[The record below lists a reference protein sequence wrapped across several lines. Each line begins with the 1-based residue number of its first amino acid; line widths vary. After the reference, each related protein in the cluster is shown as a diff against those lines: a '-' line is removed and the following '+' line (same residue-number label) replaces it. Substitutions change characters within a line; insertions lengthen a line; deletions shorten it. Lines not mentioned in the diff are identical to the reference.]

1 MSNCNSSNIID
12 IPQAFNGADGISAYV
27 YIAYATTVTA
37 GSPDTVTGF
46 SNNVPTGASE
56 WIGIITTNTP
66 ITTPVATDFDNHW
79 FNFKGA
85 PGLPGVNLENFNV
98 AVAGGPFTTLNFL
111 AAGLTG
117 VTVTNSGGGEA
128 AITIVTAGLNK
139 VYRSDFLVT
148 MASGNLVPGAS
159 YWIVD
164 AGDGEY
170 LNANNYEMPAG
181 YYGLSGSALQAYPH
195 KAGIIVRAITNST
208 IDVSAIYIARVINRA
223 SVPSMFIPGTTYIAG
238 AIVEN
243 YNGVYV
249 FVGATAAYTID
260 PANDPANWVF
270 QTRDTAFYNTEI
282 HTCLYDVTTN
292 TVISRADNKGNY
304 LKNIYLNTSNEI
316 IKKCFRWGTSDVVGN
331 RIHFY
336 DDTTQNTN
344 TRIPLFNDA
353 LVNYSTIKVLKYNEV
368 DTNLS
373 MSSVT
378 GSLQYGSRI
387 INNNLQQSTFS
398 SNKLSN
404 AIISNIDDRVPGAM
418 KFEANTIHD
427 SVLNNVNFGNF
438 YNNTITDNTVLGD
451 LYYAPNFIT
460 PPDVNT
466 TNFTK
471 EAILNNLGSK
481 RWSVITN
488 SGTST
493 INPTG
498 SLITLNGTVTTTSLA
513 GSIEE
518 IVFFNASGTAE
529 TINKYHIVTT
539 APTSNSFNIS
549 TTLTLSYTGDLSLI
563 FYHPSVKTSF
573 TDMSNNIIKYSV
585 IRGLNKGTRGGTFQ
599 KNTLTTVFFENY
611 SQHIN
616 PANGP
621 FAFYLSIPGAEI
633 GTFINNEI
641 RDTILTNNNIS
652 GNFSSNDI
660 KGSNIF
666 NNGNNTATSPNLG
679 FRGSFY
685 DNKLNG
691 IYKSTTGGANTGT
704 SSSLV
709 TITNSGLEL
718 VSGVI
723 STVKD
728 NIIEYGNRIDSCIFA
743 AGSIT
748 QNCILRGTPI
758 KANQIGPY
766 YPGWSNVRVGVY
778 TVPRKDAVISGIVT
792 EGRGGGLRDF
802 TFKNSEPREA
812 LTFVGDVTATPN
824 QNLVIRDLSIVGSG
838 GVSQLGDSFNPT
850 LYHRSINNIRA
861 LTYTENAAISVTLPS
876 PADGTYG
883 QTTYQTTTYT
893 LTVTTQSPHLLN
905 LSQSSTILLNI
916 SDTTNI
922 NFNFV
927 SAITFAPG
935 RTLGYYTTVT
945 DYNGTLT
952 QGYFVCTVDSITN
965 DYTFVCTTANTN
977 TPYGSYLLHS
987 SNAVTDQIVY
997 VAGVPTPLAVG
1008 AGALDGGAGIVGT
1021 FADTGIA
1028 TVTYPYTFNTV
1039 ARNLNFYGAEYGA
1052 SNVVTPNY
1060 SESLTRISLQ
1070 ANPTPPVT
1078 PTSTSR
1084 NIYVYADYSTS
1095 ANILYNNSTK
1105 ALTLP
1110 RYFEKMGCTV
1120 VFGTHDSTGLS
1131 NATGT
1136 ITGMTWSR
1144 TPPSTTINVTTI
1156 RPHLFTSGVTSINV
1170 TTSSDTATIPLGSY
1184 TVTTTGATT
1193 FQITGVNAGGS
1204 SGTIRQLNVR
1214 IPFQID
1220 TITNLVEGI
1229 PFKFVTTPG
1238 CDVQFNLVAVG
1249 SATTNTIMKDGTAT
1263 SYTIKAYYTGTN
1275 FIYDEIVLMKQNNT
1289 IKIISKVIHQ

>member
-12 IPQAFNGADGISAYV
+12 IPQAFNGSDGTSAYV

-46 SNNVPTGASE
+46 SNDVPTGASE

-164 AGDGEY
+164 TGDGEY

-181 YYGLSGSALQAYPH
+181 YYGLSGAALQAYPH

-292 TVISRADNKGNY
+292 TVVSRADNKGNY

-316 IKKCFRWGTSDVVGN
+316 MKKCFRWGTSDVIGN

-344 TRIPLFNDA
+344 TRIPLFNLA

-404 AIISNIDDRVPGAM
+404 AIISNIDDRSVGAM
-418 KFEANTIHD
+418 KFEVNTIHD

-451 LYYAPNFIT
+451 LYYLTSLSI

-466 TNFTK
+466 TNIK
-471 EAILNNLGSK
+471 NEYILNNLGS
-481 RWSVITN
+481 RAWN
-488 SGTST
+488 STGDGTST
-493 INPTG
+493 INTTG
-498 SLITLNGTVTTTSLA
+498 SLITLNGTAFSTTYLDNI
-513 GSIEE
+513 GE
-518 IVFFNASGTAE
+518 IAYFYSGGTAE
-529 TINKYHIVTT
+529 TFLKYHRVTGI
-539 APTSNSFNIS
+539 PTSNSFNIA
-549 TTLTLSYTGDLSLI
+549 TTLTLNYTGTLAVT
-563 FYHPSVKTSF
+563 FFHPSVKTSF

-599 KNTLTTVFFENY
+599 KNTLTSIYFDNY
-611 SQHIN
+611 PQHTPN
-616 PANGP
+616 PNGP
-621 FAFYLSIPGAEI
+621 FASYVSIPGAEV

-641 RDTILTNNNIS
+641 RDSILSNNNIS
-652 GNFSSNDI
+652 GNFSNNDI
-660 KGSNIF
+660 KGSYII
-666 NNGNNTATSPNLG
+666 NNGNNTASSPSLG
-679 FRGSFY
+679 FRGSFF

-691 IYKSTTGGANTGT
+691 IFKSTTGSG
-704 SSSLV
+704 SHV
-709 TITNSGLEL
+709 IITNSGLEL
-718 VSGVI
+718 ISGVGA
-723 STVKD
+723 TVKD
-728 NIIEYGNRIDSCIFA
+728 NIIEYGNRIDTCIFA
-743 AGSIT
+743 AGSTT
-748 QNCILRGTPI
+748 QNCIIRGTPLKSGQSNI
-758 KANQIGPY
+758 Y
-766 YPGWSNVRVGVY
+766 YPGWANVRIGSY
-778 TVPRKDAVISGIVT
+778 NTDGIVQNDRTIVSSIIT
-792 EGRGGGLRDF
+792 EGLGAGLRNF
-802 TFKNSEPREA
+802 TFRSSQVREIGGITGSTKGA
-812 LTFVGDVTATPN
+812 NESL
-824 QNLVIRDLSIVGSG
+824 LVRDLYLTGTG
-838 GVSQLGDSFNPT
+838 GTAVETDSFNPT
-850 LYHRSINNIRA
+850 LYHKAVNNIRA
-861 LTYTENAAISVTLPS
+861 LTYTENAAIPVTI
-876 PADGTYG
+876 PASSDPTYL

-905 LSQSSTILLNI
+905 LSQSGTILVNI
-916 SDTTNI
+916 GDTTNLTYK
-922 NFNFV
+922 FV
-927 SAITFAPG
+927 SAVTYAPG
-935 RTLGYYTTVT
+935 RSLGYYTTVA
-945 DYNGTLT
+945 DSNGTFT
-952 QGYFVCTVDSITN
+952 QGNFVCTINSITN
-965 DYTFVCTTANTN
+965 DYTFVCTTANAN
-977 TPYGSYLLHS
+977 SYGSYLLHS

-997 VAGVPTPLAVG
+997 SVPGVPTPLAVG
-1008 AGALDGGAGIVGT
+1008 TGAASPGAGLSGT
-1021 FADTGIA
+1021 FGDSGIA
-1028 TVTYPYTFNTV
+1028 SLSIPYTFN
-1039 ARNLNFYGAEYGA
+1039 
-1052 SNVVTPNY
+1052 NVVQNYGQVDMTGRYNVITPNY
-1060 SESLTRISLQ
+1060 SEGFTKIALQ
-1070 ANPTPPVT
+1070 VNPSPAAT

-1084 NIYVYADYSTS
+1084 NIYVYADYTGGTS
-1095 ANILYNNSTK
+1095 ILYNNSTK

-1131 NATGT
+1131 NASGT
-1136 ITGMTWSR
+1136 ITGMTWVR

-1170 TTSSDTATIPLGSY
+1170 TTSSDTATIPLGNY

-1193 FQITGVNAGGS
+1193 FQITGVNAGAL
-1204 SGTIRQLNVR
+1204 SGTIRQLNVKV
-1214 IPFQID
+1214 PFQVD
-1220 TITNLVEGI
+1220 TITNLAEGI
-1229 PFKFVTTPG
+1229 PFRFVTTPG

-1249 SATTNTIMKDGTAT
+1249 SATANTIMKDGAAT